1 MTAPAIFSPP
11 TLALP
16 EYTYKI
22 PESAREWVKDPTSV
36 TIRSFTVGTE
46 LDSINAAGAA
56 GAMAFELLQRI
67 IIRMN
72 GQPVDQGF
80 DVLTGCSPKVR
91 NLLTK
96 AVNTLFLPDEAET
109 KAFLESREVH
119 VP

>member
-22 PESAREWVKDPTSV
+22 PESAREWQKDPTSV
-36 TIRSFTVGTE
+36 TLRSFTVGTE
-46 LDSINAAGAA
+46 LDSINAAGGG

-67 IIRMN
+67 VIKMN
-72 GQPVDQGF
+72 GKPVDQGF
-80 DVLTGCSPKVR
+80 DVLTDCSPKVR

-96 AVNTLFLPDEAET
+96 AVNTLFIPDEDET
-109 KAFLESREVH
+109 KAFLESREVY